1 MHTLPDM
8 SPRVLNCGVPVHIR
22 EQTKAESVV
31 VVVWWVGEAV
41 HYDAVVLS
49 MVHLAH
55 PTVQLVVS
63 DRRPKGWLLILHR
76 LGGVGTLT
84 QFHIKT

>member
-1 MHTLPDM
+1 MCL
-8 SPRVLNCGVPVHIR
+8 LPVHIG

-63 DRRPKGWLLILHR
+63 DRRPKGWLLI
-76 LGGVGTLT
+76 
-84 QFHIKT
+84 FHLSTRVKYLLQRCKKER